1 MQTKTA
7 GGKPTFL
14 TQSLS
19 IETEV
24 IDPES
29 LSSWKSPRTRKVSKV
44 KKVGLPPLLWFAIGA
59 SAEAIEPAIL

>member
-29 LSSWKSPRTRKVSKV
+29 LSS
-44 KKVGLPPLLWFAIGA
+44 
-59 SAEAIEPAIL
+59 